1 VNAAE
6 IPLRNVADVD
16 LVRAGLTILSGGVA
30 IHAGPVG
37 DVLTSDRVSEAFA
50 HPVVIQ
56 HSMNR
61 WSAQAHPVG
70 SAHLPTWQPDE
81 PSPLHR

>member
-1 VNAAE
+1 VQVTGAARPASIGE
-6 IPLRNVADVD
+6 DRRGERSREPF
-16 LVRAGLTILSGGVA
+16 
-30 IHAGPVG
+30 HAGPVG

-50 HPVVIQ
+50 PPVVIQ
-56 HSMNR
+56 RSMNR
-61 WSAQAHPVG
+61 WSAQARQVG